1 MIKFLQLCNLVLVD
15 TCSIEFHEGFN
26 VLTGETG
33 AGKTALTEAIGLLLG
48 QRSESALIRK
58 GEDKA
63 FVEGAFDV
71 ESQLSIHKILEDA
84 GIPCDPGEFLIVR
97 REIAREGKSRCLINA
112 QMAPLPILQKIA
124 PHLINLVS
132 QHSASTLRSSENQRA
147 LLDLFGNL
155 KADLAM
161 FQESFEKE
169 KVLNENLSQ
178 LLQRDA
184 SREKELEITK
194 AHLQEIQE
202 TDLKAG
208 EEELLFEEYQ
218 RLSHVQELGE
228 NLQNI
233 NRGLSDSDD
242 SLLSRLGRYKQL
254 CENALKYDKSI
265 QEPCSLIQ
273 DALIAL
279 REAAYQINAYLNG
292 LENDP
297 GRYAFLEQRLSTIN
311 QIKRKF
317 GKSLEEIVEIQSTLQ
332 KKLDGLEN
340 LSEEISQLQ
349 AEVKKAANINNDL
362 AQKLT
367 LARTNIAKKWQVELT
382 AALRELNM
390 SSAEL
395 IIEISLAKRSAFG
408 DDLIN
413 FKLMANKG
421 EAPVLVKEHS
431 SGGELARLLFSIKTT
446 LADKNDTPTIIFDEI
461 DANVGG
467 KTAAIIG
474 EKLTQLGKFRQ
485 VICITHFPQV
495 ASKSDHHFAVHKEEI
510 NGRTVTG
517 IRKLN
522 KKERDQELLRM
533 LGGDKKLAK
542 MQEMS

>member
-1 MIKFLQLCNLVLVD
+1 M
-15 TCSIEFHEGFN
+15 
-26 VLTGETG
+26 
-33 AGKTALTEAIGLLLG
+33 
-48 QRSESALIRK
+48 
-58 GEDKA
+58 
-63 FVEGAFDV
+63 
-71 ESQLSIHKILEDA
+71 
-84 GIPCDPGEFLIVR
+84 
-97 REIAREGKSRCLINA
+97 
-112 QMAPLPILQKIA
+112 
-124 PHLINLVS
+124 
-132 QHSASTLRSSENQRA
+132 
-147 LLDLFGNL
+147 
-155 KADLAM
+155 
-161 FQESFEKE
+161 
-169 KVLNENLSQ
+169 
-178 LLQRDA
+178 
-184 SREKELEITK
+184 
-194 AHLQEIQE
+194 
-202 TDLKAG
+202 
-208 EEELLFEEYQ
+208 
-218 RLSHVQELGE
+218 
-228 NLQNI
+228 
-233 NRGLSDSDD
+233 
-242 SLLSRLGRYKQL
+242 
-254 CENALKYDKSI
+254 
-265 QEPCSLIQ
+265 
-273 DALIAL
+273 
-279 REAAYQINAYLNG
+279 
-292 LENDP
+292 
-297 GRYAFLEQRLSTIN
+297 
-311 QIKRKF
+311 
-317 GKSLEEIVEIQSTLQ
+317 Q